1 MKSALISSNHLKILT
16 VALKLKRL
24 ISKIN

>member
-1 MKSALISSNHLKILT
+1 MKPALISSNHLKILT